1 MNTFTTKYL
10 QANDL
15 SESEDTVLTIRRF
28 EKIEMMQDERTVTKW
43 VLHFEEIEA
52 GLPLNDTNGR
62 EISKLYSRD
71 MDSWLGKRIVLY
83 VFPVKYSG
91 VRMNGIRV
99 RPQVPA

>member
-1 MNTFTTKYL
+1 MTTFTTKYL

-15 SESEDTVLTIRRF
+15 SDNEDTVLTIRRF
-28 EKIEMMQDERTVTKW
+28 EKTEMMQDDKTVTKW

-62 EISKLYSRD
+62 EISKLHSRN
-71 MDSWLGKRIVLY
+71 MDSWLGKRIALY
-83 VFPVKYSG
+83 VLPVEYNC

-99 RPQVPA
+99 RPHVPA